1 MRKLGKQRLIKDS
14 MRNFL
19 HPISEAIMRW
29 IQSLI
34 TCALATTL
42 LSVSTAEF
50 ASAEKFV
57 PKSRGI
63 PGRRE
68 GGGTRGACT
77 DKARQLTAIVPQEMG
92 ETVSEYPT
100 FSWALPET
108 EATSAEFVLI
118 DPITNEEIYQTS
130 FPVTGQA
137 GIISITLPK
146 DTTIP
151 PLTIDK
157 SYKWQFAVVCDKPE
171 NSIESM
177 GDNSHNATEG
187 MIRRVERSTLL
198 KQQLK
203 GTSPEE
209 QAAIYAR
216 EGIWFDAAQLY
227 TQLQREQPNNRK
239 IQQAWRE
246 FLDSVALNNLSQEA
260 LFPFA
265 ARSPLREKV
274 EENVETRTSV
284 NLQKAMK

>member
-1 MRKLGKQRLIKDS
+1 
-14 MRNFL
+14 
-19 HPISEAIMRW
+19 MRW
-29 IQSLI
+29 FRSLM
-34 TCALATTL
+34 TCALAATL
-42 LSVSTAEF
+42 ISVSVADS
-50 ASAEKFV
+50 ASAQKFV
-57 PKSRGI
+57 PKSRGV

-77 DKARQLTAIVPQEMG
+77 DKDRQLTAIVPQDIG

-100 FSWALPET
+100 FSWALPAT
-108 EATSAEFVLI
+108 DATSAEFILI
-118 DPITNEEIYQTS
+118 DPTTNEELYQTS

-146 DTTIP
+146 ETSIR
-151 PLTIDK
+151 PLTIGK

-177 GDNSHNATEG
+177 GDNSHNATTEG
-187 MIRRVERSTLL
+187 MIRRIEASTQL

-203 GTSPEE
+203 SASPEE

-239 IQQAWRE
+239 IQQSWRE
-246 FLDSVALNNLSQEA
+246 FLESVSLNNVAREP
-260 LFPFA
+260 LFPI
-265 ARSPLREKV
+265 
-274 EENVETRTSV
+274 TSS
-284 NLQKAMK
+284 NSKFGKS

>member
-1 MRKLGKQRLIKDS
+1 MPFI
-14 MRNFL
+14 L
-19 HPISEAIMRW
+19 HPIPEEIMRW
-29 IQSLI
+29 IHSLM

-42 LSVSTAEF
+42 ISVSVADF

-100 FSWALPET
+100 FSWSLPET

-118 DPITNEEIYQTS
+118 DPATNAEIYQTS

-137 GIISITLPK
+137 GIISIAIPK

-151 PLTIDK
+151 PLTIGK
-157 SYKWQFAVVCDKPE
+157 NYKWQFAVVCDKPE

-177 GDNSHNATEG
+177 GDNSHNATTEG
-187 MIRRVERSTLL
+187 MIRRVEASPLL
-198 KQQLK
+198 KQQIK
-203 GTSPEE
+203 GASSEE

-216 EGIWFDAAQLY
+216 EGIWFDAARLY

-239 IQQAWRE
+239 VQQAWRE
-246 FLDSVALNNLSQEA
+246 FLDSVALTNLSQEA
-260 LFPFA
+260 FFPLASTFPV
-265 ARSPLREKV
+265 RENPETSSP
-274 EENVETRTSV
+274 SV
-284 NLQKAMK
+284 NLEKAMK

>member
-1 MRKLGKQRLIKDS
+1 MPFI
-14 MRNFL
+14 L
-19 HPISEAIMRW
+19 HPISEEIMRW
-29 IQSLI
+29 IHSLM

-42 LSVSTAEF
+42 ISVSVADC
-50 ASAEKFV
+50 AVAQKFV
-57 PKSRGI
+57 PKNRGV

-100 FSWALPET
+100 LSWALPAT
-108 EATSAEFVLI
+108 DATSAEFILI
-118 DPITNEEIYQTS
+118 DPTTNTEIYQTS

-137 GIISITLPK
+137 GIISITIPK

-151 PLTIDK
+151 PLTIGK

-177 GDNSHNATEG
+177 GDNSHNATTEG
-187 MIRRVERSTLL
+187 MIRRIAASTALN
-198 KQQLK
+198 QQLK
-203 GTSPEE
+203 GATPEE

-216 EGIWFDAAQLY
+216 EGIWFDAARLY

-239 IQQAWRE
+239 VKQAWRE
-246 FLDSVALNNLSQEA
+246 FLDSVALTNLSQESF
-260 LFPFA
+260 FPLVSSF
-265 ARSPLREKV
+265 PVRE
-274 EENVETRTSV
+274 NPETSSLSV
-284 NLQKAMK
+284 NLERAIK